1 MNSPEQITDSVLT
14 PEKEIVTTVGPA
26 PLSSPPVENFSSV
39 KTKKTNKKAL
49 IIFLIFLGVMIGIGA
64 FWLGRFTKETGIGTI
79 PSPTAV
85 PTISQPTPTL
95 DQTTGW
101 KTYIDTKF
109 GYSIKYPS
117 EWLFNTETRS
127 FREGDIFSVSIVGK
141 DQKKDTEFYDGAS
154 LTIGEPIK
162 TEKDIRTWVKEYY
175 PVNNLDDEPNI
186 FSEETIASLSF
197 QKFFTCGL
205 GCFTYYN
212 IKHNGYVYRIVIF
225 ADGPDKIKYEQI
237 LSQILS
243 TFKFLSSDETA
254 NWKTYTNSVEKF
266 SFKYPQSWFL
276 KESSS
281 MIQIFNYDVDK
292 APGRSYDPVRDG
304 NLFKVEVFLDNKFS
318 NLTEWFENEKNT
330 PDQSNDLPKEFL
342 NIKNIFV
349 SSQEGLFFEL
359 KSSMTDSL
367 VGVATFKLPQGSL
380 VHFWGGLNYEGN
392 KNYFDQILST
402 FKFLDQASD
411 PTANW
416 SVFTSKKGY
425 SIRIPPNMKVV
436 EAGFGSGR
444 PEESAGIGIIETS
457 AKEPLLSP
465 HMAISVFT
473 DSKTTLKQL
482 AQENYD
488 KNVNHPSNSIIS
500 VTESFREEKFENN
513 DSYQYSFKA
522 KGLVTP
528 DAEYS
533 TQEGEYRFI
542 WTQSGSKIYCLMV
555 ADTPTFNQ
563 ILSTFKFN

>member
-1 MNSPEQITDSVLT
+1 MEENIEQIQQIPVQNSGGPT
-14 PEKEIVTTVGPA
+14 PIVPPTVP
-26 PLSSPPVENFSSV
+26 PQKSS
-39 KTKKTNKKAL
+39 KIL
-49 IIFLIFLGVMIGIGA
+49 LIFLGVLIILAVGVAA
-64 FWLGRFTKETGIGTI
+64 FFLGKKSNNQRTVTPPAVSTI
-79 PSPTAV
+79 SKPTLTSDPTAN
-85 PTISQPTPTL
+85 
-95 DQTTGW
+95 W
-101 KTYIDTKF
+101 KTYTNTKYGF
-109 GYSIKYPS
+109 EIKYYPELNPS
-117 EWLFNTETRS
+117 EDNGEDKIINFSTGMANISHSQYGFSIRILAKSTTESLKEEIVNSLAKAPMPSKIESEEEKSFNNITWKKFNYKKFVTTDYYDMTTAVTINNQYSYEIVAAA
-127 FREGDIFSVSIVGK
+127 GDI
-141 DQKKDTEFYDGAS
+141 D
-154 LTIGEPIK
+154 
-162 TEKDIRTWVKEYY
+162 
-175 PVNNLDDEPNI
+175 
-186 FSEETIASLSF
+186 
-197 QKFFTCGL
+197 
-205 GCFTYYN
+205 
-212 IKHNGYVYRIVIF
+212 
-225 ADGPDKIKYEQI
+225 
-237 LSQILS
+237 QILS

-465 HMAISVFT
+465 HMVISVFT

-500 VTESFREEKFENN
+500 VTESFREGKLGNN
-513 DSYQYSFKA
+513 DSYQYSFKT

-528 DAEYS
+528 DEEYF

>member
-1 MNSPEQITDSVLT
+1 VNSPEQITDSVLT

-243 TFKFLSSDETA
+243 TFKFLDQTSDQTSSWE
-254 NWKTYTNSVEKF
+254 TYTNTKYGVEFKF
-266 SFKYPQSWFL
+266 PLGWILNTKPESEISKQGDDLRVIRNQINPFSPENKMVLLINIWDNPQKLSTVDWLKWREEEYQKRGFL
-276 KESSS
+276 PD
-281 MIQIFNYDVDK
+281 Y
-292 APGRSYDPVRDG
+292 
-304 NLFKVEVFLDNKFS
+304 
-318 NLTEWFENEKNT
+318 EKNSVFEVNAYVSGLPAFKEMREVEQVRKAGGRGGT
-330 PDQSNDLPKEFL
+330 ALPLIDYYVAKNDKLFVIELNNYTLEAFSYKEETIYDL
-342 NIKNIFV
+342 
-349 SSQEGLFFEL
+349 
-359 KSSMTDSL
+359 
-367 VGVATFKLPQGSL
+367 
-380 VHFWGGLNYEGN
+380 
-392 KNYFDQILST
+392 FDQIIST
-402 FKFLDQASD
+402 FKFL
-411 PTANW
+411 P
-416 SVFTSKKGY
+416 
-425 SIRIPPNMKVV
+425 
-436 EAGFGSGR
+436 
-444 PEESAGIGIIETS
+444 
-457 AKEPLLSP
+457 
-465 HMAISVFT
+465 
-473 DSKTTLKQL
+473 
-482 AQENYD
+482 
-488 KNVNHPSNSIIS
+488 
-500 VTESFREEKFENN
+500 
-513 DSYQYSFKA
+513 
-522 KGLVTP
+522 
-528 DAEYS
+528 
-533 TQEGEYRFI
+533 
-542 WTQSGSKIYCLMV
+542 
-555 ADTPTFNQ
+555 
-563 ILSTFKFN
+563 